1 MLSIAR
7 QRVTVVL
14 LLIGFVLGP
23 MAVAYAS
30 APAGQEGA
38 TAEADHKGP
47 EPDNWSFF
55 SALIPGN
62 SVHDARSW
70 IGKSAM
76 GDDVGKV
83 MHVPGALFAA
93 LITLLLGLIA
103 GRWFRNTERS
113 IKPPSRFSVA
123 AVMELV
129 LQGIYNLSVSMMP
142 EKWAK
147 KTFPILATTALFIF
161 VCNNMGSIP
170 GLFPPTDNLNTTMAM
185 ALVIFVTTHYYGI
198 QAHGVSYFKHF
209 LGPITHPAAL
219 PLMLLMVVIETIG
232 HLARVLSLSIRLM
245 GNMFA
250 DHTVLAI
257 FLGLIPGVLPLVF
270 PIPIQVLG
278 LLVALV
284 QTFVFLILSVVY
296 ISMAVEDHADEH

>member
-1 MLSIAR
+1 MLSNAL
-7 QRVTVVL
+7 QRFTVVL
-14 LLIGFVLGP
+14 VLVGFMLAP
-23 MAVAYAS
+23 MTIAYAA
-30 APAGQEGA
+30 APGEQGA
-38 TAEADHKGP
+38 AAQADAGP
-47 EPDNWSFF
+47 EPDHWSFF
-55 SALIPGN
+55 TALIPN
-62 SVHDARSW
+62 SAVHDARAW

-83 MHVPGALFAA
+83 MHMPAALFAA
-93 LITLLLGLIA
+93 LIVILFGVIA
-103 GRWFRNTERS
+103 GRWFRNMERS
-113 IKPPSRFSVA
+113 IKPPARFGIVSV
-123 AVMELV
+123 VELV
-129 LQGIYNLSVSMMP
+129 LQSIYNLSASMMS

-147 KTFPILATTALFIF
+147 KTFPILATTALYIF

-185 ALVIFVTTHYYGI
+185 ALVIFVTTHYCGV
-198 QAHGVSYFKHF
+198 QAHGAAYFKHF
-209 LGPITHPAAL
+209 LGPITHPVAL

-250 DHTVLAI
+250 DHTVLGI
-257 FLGLIPGVLPLVF
+257 FLGLVPWVL

-278 LLVALV
+278 MLVACV

>member
-1 MLSIAR
+1 MLAIAR

-14 LLIGFVLGP
+14 LLLGFVLGP
-23 MAVAYAS
+23 VAVAYAS
-30 APAGQEGA
+30 APSGHEAVAE
-38 TAEADHKGP
+38 EADQRGP
-47 EPDNWSFF
+47 EPDHWSFF
-55 SALIPGN
+55 TALIPGK

-83 MHVPGALFAA
+83 MHVPAALFAA

-129 LQGIYNLSVSMMP
+129 LQGIYNLSASMMS

-185 ALVIFVTTHYYGI
+185 ALVIFVTTHYCGI

-250 DHTVLAI
+250 DHTVLGI
-257 FLGLIPGVLPLVF
+257 FLGLIPLVI